1 MNKMSRQK
9 FKYLKKEKAFFI
21 VLKDFHWST
30 LKQFFLEGE
39 GPTLNKQKM
48 VEQILEQMVGIHS
61 KRTCKYI
68 IQT

>member
-39 GPTLNKQKM
+39 GSNFKTF
-48 VEQILEQMVGIHS
+48 GIIS
-61 KRTCKYI
+61 EFRFNIKRI
-68 IQT
+68 